1 MNESHF
7 IGMVEAAEKWGAV
20 SMDIP
25 EVQLWMAREKWGAV
39 GG

>member
-7 IGMVEAAEKWGAV
+7 TGMVEAAEEWGAV
-20 SMDIP
+20 SMDTLEI
-25 EVQLWMAREKWGAV
+25 QLWMARERWGAV